1 MGGSSFGLFMNI
13 VRRAFALKYRT
24 EKFLLDHE
32 YRVLT
37 DKKYAVDEA
46 VAALTQLSKDAV
58 RNVVL
63 AVQYKPKVAKEL
75 EDQTAFHVS
84 EVLLSI
90 LLEEAVCTQH
100 SPLSHLLKITI
111 AFSDSENP
119 FLIVLLL

>member
-1 MGGSSFGLFMNI
+1 MGG
-13 VRRAFALKYRT
+13 
-24 EKFLLDHE
+24 
-32 YRVLT
+32 
-37 DKKYAVDEA
+37 KKYAVDEA
-46 VAALTQLSKDAV
+46 VDAV

-63 AVQYKPKVAKEL
+63 AVQYKPKVL

-111 AFSDSENP
+111 TFSDSENP